1 MREITAT
8 GQNVDK
14 AVESALAQLNTT
26 RECIDINIVDE
37 GKRGLFGI
45 FGSRPAVVEV
55 TMKPDAIESA
65 KEFLKVVLKNME
77 IKANIEI
84 AKEDERNVVFNIS
97 GEKMGLLIGKRGQT
111 VNSLQ
116 YLTQLAANRHSKH
129 YITIILNPEDY
140 RERRKDT
147 LIQLAERLA
156 SKAHH
161 LGKPVSLEPMPNYER
176 KVVHTALSNNKNIQT
191 LSKGEEPKRYVVIEP
206 RKKENNK

>member
-1 MREITAT
+1 
-8 GQNVDK
+8 
-14 AVESALAQLNTT
+14 
-26 RECIDINIVDE
+26 CIDINIVDE

-77 IKANIEI
+77 IEANIEI
-84 AKEDERNVVFNIS
+84 AREDERNVVFNIS

-140 RERRKDT
+140 R
-147 LIQLAERLA
+147 
-156 SKAHH
+156 
-161 LGKPVSLEPMPNYER
+161 
-176 KVVHTALSNNKNIQT
+176 
-191 LSKGEEPKRYVVIEP
+191 
-206 RKKENNK
+206 